1 MRNLLLM
8 ALAALTALSMTA
20 CKGPVS
26 VSPTA
31 VPTSVSQQNAPA
43 ERVLTPEEAYAMI
56 TGEDPVVVVDVRTA
70 EEYAQRHIPGAIL
83 VPNEEIGDR
92 QPDLLPIKNA
102 KILLYCRTGNRSAQ
116 ALQKL
121 QAMGYTQVW
130 DFGGIVDW
138 PYETVAGAWEDPL
151 DKEGTLSSF
160 TTFDLYGRLVEES
173 VFADKKLTMINIWA
187 TFCGPCLNELPDLG
201 EISREYADR
210 DFQIIGIAVDTTD
223 NKGLYSITQIDTAKG
238 IVQTTDSG
246 FLHLLPSESLNEA
259 KLNGVMSVPETI
271 FVDAQGNLV
280 GKSYIGSRS
289 GEEWKQIIDQLL
301 ADMEG

>member
-1 MRNLLLM
+1 M

-43 ERVLTPEEAYAMI
+43 EEVLTPEEAYAMI